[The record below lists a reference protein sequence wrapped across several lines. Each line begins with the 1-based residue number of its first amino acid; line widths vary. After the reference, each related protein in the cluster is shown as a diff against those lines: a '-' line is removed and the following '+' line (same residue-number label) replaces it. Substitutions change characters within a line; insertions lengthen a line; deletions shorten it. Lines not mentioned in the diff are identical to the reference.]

1 MSAFACDGC
10 HHPVSRFTGMAVFT
24 PWSIR
29 YNRVE
34 AARARELGFSPR
46 RVGANDWDCGMAARS
61 QTEWRAWLTNLAEET
76 GAFTLSEAQAGS
88 RVAIDARRAGADAVV
103 TLRAR
108 QTKGII
114 KCAVVARSRINPRE
128 GMAAV
133 SAWRT
138 VRWDGALLLCCPYI
152 SPRVAEICR
161 TAGVNYLDKAGNC
174 RIVAGALYLEIA
186 GHPNLAPDTRPLA
199 NPFSLKSSG
208 IVRVLLENPDRSWQ
222 VQELAHEARVSLGLV
237 SKSKQALVDEGFVR
251 MDAGRVQLQ
260 DPEGLLRAWRAAYR
274 PDVEP
279 LDLYVMDDLPK
290 AERVLASRCATADV
304 RYALASFSAAWLLAP
319 MVRVQRTTMLI
330 EGSGDAAQTRE
341 LITAIGAKH
350 VDSGANFT
358 LWFTRDP
365 SMLYG
370 GRTVEGRPVT
380 SPIQTYLDCVG
391 KVGRGEEAAQAVFE
405 QLIQPSFAKVRRTA

>member
-1 MSAFACDGC
+1 
-10 HHPVSRFTGMAVFT
+10 
-24 PWSIR
+24 
-29 YNRVE
+29 
-34 AARARELGFSPR
+34 
-46 RVGANDWDCGMAARS
+46 MAARS
-61 QTEWRAWLTNLAEET
+61 QTEWRTWLRNLAEET
-76 GAFTLSEAQAGS
+76 GAFAFTEAQAGS
-88 RVAIDARRAGADAVV
+88 RGIVDARRAGADAVV
-103 TLRAR
+103 TLRAK

-114 KCAVVARSRINPRE
+114 KCAVVVRSRLNPRE

-133 SAWRT
+133 SAWRA
-138 VRWDGALLLCCPYI
+138 VNWDGALLLCCPYI

-174 RIVAGALYLEIA
+174 RIVAGGLHLEIT
-186 GHPNLAPDTRPLA
+186 GHANPSPDTRPLA
-199 NPFSLKSSG
+199 NPFSPKGSS
-208 IVRVLLENPDRSWQ
+208 IVRVLLEHPDRSWQ
-222 VQELAHEARVSLGLV
+222 VQELAREARVSLGLV

-251 MDAGRVQLQ
+251 MDAGRVQLL
-260 DPEGLLRAWRAAYR
+260 DPEGLLRAWQAAYR

-290 AERVLASRCATADV
+290 AERVLADRCAAADV
-304 RYALASFSAAWLLAP
+304 KYALAGFSAAWLLAP

-330 EGSGDAAQTRE
+330 EGFVDAAQTRE
-341 LITAIGAKH
+341 LIAAIEAKH
-350 VDSGANFT
+350 VDSGANLT

-365 SMLYG
+365 SPLYG

-391 KVGRGEEAAQAVFE
+391 KAGRGEEAAQAVLE